1 MLLSVVSKL
10 ICVCVV
16 PPNLKTVAY
25 VYKEGNTKGKK
36 LEFPITFPAIVQQ
49 ICLYVLQQFPA
60 NNSAS
65 KCTCISC
72 S

>member
-16 PPNLKTVAY
+16 PPNLQTVAY

-49 ICLYVLQQFPA
+49 VCLYMFYSSFQPITAPQNVLA
-60 NNSAS
+60 
-65 KCTCISC
+65 
-72 S
+72 

>member
-25 VYKEGNTKGKK
+25 VYKEGNTKGKNF
-36 LEFPITFPAIVQQ
+36 EFPITFPAIVQQ
-49 ICLYVLQQFPA
+49 ICLYVL
-60 NNSAS
+60 
-65 KCTCISC
+65 
-72 S
+72 